1 MHFEPPGYLDQEYDG
16 PPPDYDYSPIPDVA
30 PAAGAGW
37 QQGGKS
43 RQKKRDDWQPGKK
56 GQGGKGFR
64 RENEVGGVIEPRR
77 PVPTLAK
84 RLLKLLLAHPELV
97 DSMGDQQLE
106 VLDHGPH
113 LGMVRE
119 LVVLAQRS
127 GARHLG
133 ALLEAAEPDSDV
145 ELVLRSMSADLV
157 GQDDLPEPQ
166 AEWDDALNRIE
177 FDSVRAEMTALA
189 NRGLQGEGDRERYEE
204 LNLRFAAL
212 KRAGLA

>member
-1 MHFEPPGYLDQEYDG
+1 
-16 PPPDYDYSPIPDVA
+16 
-30 PAAGAGW
+30 
-37 QQGGKS
+37 
-43 RQKKRDDWQPGKK
+43 
-56 GQGGKGFR
+56 
-64 RENEVGGVIEPRR
+64 
-77 PVPTLAK
+77 
-84 RLLKLLLAHPELV
+84 
-97 DSMGDQQLE
+97 
-106 VLDHGPH
+106 
-113 LGMVRE
+113 
-119 LVVLAQRS
+119 VLAQRS

-157 GQDDLPEPQ
+157 GQDDLPDPQ

-177 FDSVRAEMTALA
+177 FDAVRAEMTALA